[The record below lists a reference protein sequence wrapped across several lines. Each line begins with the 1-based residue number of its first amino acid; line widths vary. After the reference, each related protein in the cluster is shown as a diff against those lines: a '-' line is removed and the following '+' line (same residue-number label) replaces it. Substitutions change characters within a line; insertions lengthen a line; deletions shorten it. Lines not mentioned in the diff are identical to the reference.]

1 MQKSFSNAKN
11 STNPTNNDTLNRDSI
26 ISFEHSEPNLEEEV
40 KYLERLREK
49 YLGLVNEDAKE
60 RLEEKSCCSLSKEEQ
75 MNLRKSSSFYPIYA
89 QYRAIVDKLKG
100 LRKSKEQSLDFRQL
114 SEGNDSKTYEKGI
127 KMKVVSLE
135 NSNHNLKTANS
146 ELKALLE
153 NCVKKNKL
161 LEDQLERALE
171 EAEEKHKKTKLTFK
185 KAILEEKARA
195 KHIYEELLRKERETL
210 ELAKEA
216 EDLKGPL
223 RLFCRLKPRTGSE
236 AKLPP
241 LVESSPFSISK
252 DQKKYDFHRVF
263 PEKSTQ
269 EDVFNEVR
277 RLLEL
282 SLHGRNLCFLAYGQ
296 SGSGK
301 TYTLHGTE
309 SEGGLAPSIV
319 SYLFDVMEGRGE
331 SEGMSI
337 AMGMVGI
344 YLDNVVDLFGI
355 VPLGTK
361 IEIREDK
368 HSGVYLENCPLITF
382 SSREQMLRVY
392 GEGIEKRKKFSLE
405 AKDELRSHCI
415 TIISIARQDQLTKER
430 LHSKITFVDLAPS

>member
-135 NSNHNLKTANS
+135 NSNHNLKTANN

-171 EAEEKHKKTKLTFK
+171 EA
-185 KAILEEKARA
+185 
-195 KHIYEELLRKERETL
+195 
-210 ELAKEA
+210 
-216 EDLKGPL
+216 
-223 RLFCRLKPRTGSE
+223 
-236 AKLPP
+236 
-241 LVESSPFSISK
+241 
-252 DQKKYDFHRVF
+252 
-263 PEKSTQ
+263 
-269 EDVFNEVR
+269 
-277 RLLEL
+277 
-282 SLHGRNLCFLAYGQ
+282 
-296 SGSGK
+296 
-301 TYTLHGTE
+301 
-309 SEGGLAPSIV
+309 
-319 SYLFDVMEGRGE
+319 
-331 SEGMSI
+331 
-337 AMGMVGI
+337 
-344 YLDNVVDLFGI
+344 
-355 VPLGTK
+355 
-361 IEIREDK
+361 
-368 HSGVYLENCPLITF
+368 
-382 SSREQMLRVY
+382 
-392 GEGIEKRKKFSLE
+392 
-405 AKDELRSHCI
+405 
-415 TIISIARQDQLTKER
+415 
-430 LHSKITFVDLAPS
+430 